1 MKLKKFSLRTRIF
14 FAMILLVVIASVLIA
29 LITIY
34 QYNEQ
39 ADDYHRGR
47 LERKESAIKTSIDI
61 ELQRRTTY
69 PVEERYLGLI
79 FKDKVYDVSEIN
91 QLDINI
97 YDLQG
102 KLQASSSSS
111 FTKDTA
117 NYDIPE
123 TILNQIAENEDH
135 RVVMQEQFANGV
147 KFQSSYTYI
156 NDNKFKHIGILHLP
170 YLQDMSF
177 QEKELKEFLSRLAM
191 VYVFILFI
199 AIAIAYFISKYI
211 TKSIK
216 TVSEKM
222 NQTTLHRRNEKIILK
237 GASQEIFNL
246 VNAYN
251 GMVEELG
258 ESAVKLAKIER
269 EQAWREM
276 AKQVA
281 HEIKN
286 PLTPMRLTVQSFEQ
300 RFDVND
306 PNIKTKLGEF
316 SKSLIQQIDTL
327 SSIASAFSSFAEMPK
342 QKREE
347 LNVVEVVKLALDIFH
362 EDYIYYFHET
372 DILIA
377 KLDKTHLIRIIT
389 NLVKNA
395 IQSTENLNSPKIE
408 VKVKEDNGNIIIN
421 VSDNGK
427 GIEHIDKIKIFEP
440 KFTTKSSGMGLGL
453 PMIKNIVE
461 AYGGNITFTSEI
473 NRGTVFTV
481 VIPKNK
487 LQ

>member
-14 FAMILLVVIASVLIA
+14 LAMILLVVLASILIA
-29 LITIY
+29 IVAIY

-39 ADDYHRGR
+39 TKDYHKGR
-47 LERKESAIKTSIDI
+47 LERKEGAIKTSIDI

-69 PVEERYLGLI
+69 PVDEENLSKI
-79 FKDKVYDVSEIN
+79 FKTTIYDISDIN

-97 YDLQG
+97 YDLKG
-102 KLQASSSSS
+102 KLQVSSSSS
-111 FTKDTA
+111 FTKDTT

-123 TILNQIAENEDH
+123 KILTQIAESEDH
-135 RVVMQEQFANGV
+135 RVVKEERTPSGI

-156 NDNKFKHIGILHLP
+156 NDNKFKPIGILHLP
-170 YLQDMSF
+170 YLQDNSF
-177 QEKELKEFLSRLAM
+177 QENELKEFLFRLAF
-191 VYVFILFI
+191 VYLLMLLI
-199 AIAIAYFISKYI
+199 AVAVAYFISKYI

-222 NQTTLHRRNEKIILK
+222 SLTALDKRNEKIVLK
-237 GASQEIFNL
+237 DASEEIFNL

-251 GMVEELG
+251 SMVDELG
-258 ESAVKLAKIER
+258 ESAVKLAKSER

-300 RFDVND
+300 RFNIDD
-306 PNIKTKLGEF
+306 PNIKSKLSEF
-316 SKSLIQQIDTL
+316 SKSLIQQIDTM

-342 QKREE
+342 QKRET
-347 LNVVEVVKLALDIFH
+347 LDVIEVVKLALDIFNEEYIH
-362 EDYIYYFHET
+362 FFHKEDT
-372 DILIA
+372 LIA
-377 KLDKTHLIRIIT
+377 QLDKTQLIRIVT

-395 IQSTENLNSPKIE
+395 TQSMENSEDPKIE
-408 VKVKEDNGNIIIN
+408 VKVKEENENVIIT
-421 VSDNGK
+421 VADNGK
-427 GIEHIDKIKIFEP
+427 GITEEDKSKVFEP

-461 AYGGNITFTSEI
+461 AYGGSITFTSEI
-473 NRGTVFTV
+473 NIGTVFTV
-481 VIPKNK
+481 TIPKE
-487 LQ
+487 

>member
-14 FAMILLVVIASVLIA
+14 LAMILLVVIASVLIA
-29 LITIY
+29 VITIF
-34 QYNEQ
+34 QYKEQ
-39 ADDYHRGR
+39 AEDYHKGR
-47 LERKESAIKTSIDI
+47 LERKENAIKRSIDT
-61 ELQRRTTY
+61 ELQRGTTY
-69 PVEERYLGLI
+69 FVEEQYLGLI
-79 FKDKVYDVSEIN
+79 FKDKVYDISDIN

-102 KLQASSSSS
+102 KLQVSSSSS
-111 FTKDTA
+111 FTKDTT
-117 NYDIPE
+117 NYDIP
-123 TILNQIAENEDH
+123 TIILEQIAETADH
-135 RVVMQEQFANGV
+135 RVVKEDVTPDGK

-156 NDNKFKHIGILHLP
+156 NDNKFKPIGILHLP
-170 YLQDMSF
+170 YLQDNTF
-177 QEKELKEFLSRLAM
+177 QEKELKEFLSRLAF
-191 VYVFILFI
+191 VYLIMLLTAVI
-199 AIAIAYFISKYI
+199 IAYFISKYI

-222 NQTTLHRRNEKIILK
+222 YQTALHKRNERIVLK
-237 GASQEIFNL
+237 DASQEIFNL

-251 GMVEELG
+251 SMVDELG
-258 ESAVKLAKIER
+258 ESAVKLARSER

-300 RFDVND
+300 RFDVTD
-306 PNIKTKLGEF
+306 PNIKSKLSEF
-316 SKSLIQQIDTL
+316 SRSLIQQIDTM

-347 LNVVEVVKLALDIFH
+347 LNVVEVVKLALDIFN
-362 EDYIYYFHET
+362 EDFIHYFHEE
-372 DILIA
+372 DVLIA
-377 KLDKTHLIRIIT
+377 RLDKTHLIRILT

-395 IQSTENLNSPKIE
+395 IQSLENIENPKIE
-408 VKVKEDNGNIIIN
+408 VKVYDDNGNIIIK
-421 VSDNGK
+421 VADNGK
-427 GIEHIDKIKIFEP
+427 GIEEADRNKVFEP

-461 AYGGNITFTSEI
+461 AYDGNINFTTEL

-481 VIPKNK
+481 TIPKK
-487 LQ
+487 

>member
-1 MKLKKFSLRTRIF
+1 MKLKQFRIF
-14 FAMILLVVIASVLIA
+14 LAMILLVVIASILIA
-29 LITIY
+29 LMTIF
-34 QYNEQ
+34 QYKEQ
-39 ADDYHRGR
+39 AEDYHRGR
-47 LERKESAIKTSIDI
+47 LERKENTIKNSIDI

-69 PVEERYLGLI
+69 PVDEENLSRI
-79 FKDKVYDVSEIN
+79 FKTVVYDISEIN

-97 YDLQG
+97 YNLQG
-102 KLQASSSSS
+102 KLQVSSSSS
-111 FTKDTA
+111 FTKDTT
-117 NYDIPE
+117 NYDI
-123 TILNQIAENEDH
+123 TKIILEKIADSENH
-135 RVVMQEQFANGV
+135 RVVKEEQNNGI

-156 NDNKFKHIGILHLP
+156 NDNRFKPIGILHLP
-170 YLQDMSF
+170 YLQDNTF
-177 QEKELKEFLSRLAM
+177 QEKELKEFLARLAL
-191 VYVFILFI
+191 VYLLMLLI
-199 AIAIAYFISKYI
+199 AIAVAYFTSKYI

-222 NQTTLHRRNEKIILK
+222 RQTALNKRNEKIILK
-237 GASQEIFNL
+237 DASQEIFNL

-251 GMVEELG
+251 SMVDELG
-258 ESAVKLAKIER
+258 ESAVKLAKSER

-286 PLTPMRLTVQSFEQ
+286 PLTPMRLSVQSFEH

-306 PNIKTKLGEF
+306 PNIKTKIREF
-316 SKSLIQQIDTL
+316 SKSLIQQIDTM

-347 LNVVEVVKLALDIFH
+347 LNVIEVVKLALDIFH
-362 EDYIYYFHET
+362 EDYIHYFHEQ

-377 KLDKTHLIRIIT
+377 QLDKTHLIRILT

-395 IQSTENLNSPKIE
+395 TQSLENTDNPKIE
-408 VKVKEDNGNIIIN
+408 VKVKEDNGNVIIN
-421 VSDNGK
+421 VADNGK
-427 GIEHIDKIKIFEP
+427 GIDEEDKNRVFEP

-473 NRGTVFTV
+473 DRGTVFTV
-481 VIPKNK
+481 TIPKK
-487 LQ
+487 

>member
-39 ADDYHRGR
+39 ANDYHRGR
-47 LERKESAIKTSIDI
+47 LERKENTIQKSIDI

-97 YDLQG
+97 YNLEG
-102 KLQASSSSS
+102 KLQVSSSSS
-111 FTKDTA
+111 FTKDTT
-117 NYDIPE
+117 NYDIPQS
-123 TILNQIAENEDH
+123 ILNQIAENEDH
-135 RVVMQEQFANGV
+135 RVVREEQIPSGI

-156 NDNKFKHIGILHLP
+156 NDNKFKPIGILHLP
-170 YLQDMSF
+170 YLQDNTF
-177 QEKELKEFLSRLAM
+177 QKEELKEFLLRLSL
-191 VYVFILFI
+191 VYLLILLI
-199 AIAIAYFISKYI
+199 AITIAYFISKYI

-222 NQTTLHRRNEKIILK
+222 NQTTLHKRNEKIILK
-237 GASQEIFNL
+237 DASEEIFNL

-251 GMVEELG
+251 SMVDDLG
-258 ESAVKLAKIER
+258 ESAVKLARSER

-300 RFDVND
+300 RFDPKD
-306 PNIKTKLGEF
+306 PKIKSKLGEF
-316 SKSLIQQIDTL
+316 SKSLIQQIDTM

-347 LNVVEVVKLALDIFH
+347 LNVIKVVKLALDIFH
-362 EDYIYYFHET
+362 EDYIRYFHDKEM
-372 DILIA
+372 LIA
-377 KLDKTHLIRIIT
+377 QLDKTHLIRIIT

-395 IQSTENLNSPKIE
+395 IQSVENIDNPKIE
-408 VKVKEDNGNIIIN
+408 VKVKEDNGNVIIN
-421 VSDNGK
+421 IADNGK
-427 GIEHIDKIKIFEP
+427 GIEEVDKNKIFEP

-461 AYGGNITFTSEI
+461 AYDGNITFTSEL
-473 NRGTVFTV
+473 NKGTVFTV
-481 VIPKNK
+481 TIPKK
-487 LQ
+487 

>member
-39 ADDYHRGR
+39 ANDYHRGR
-47 LERKESAIKTSIDI
+47 LERKENTIQKSIDI

-97 YDLQG
+97 YNLEG
-102 KLQASSSSS
+102 KLQVSSSSS
-111 FTKDTA
+111 FTKDTT

-123 TILNQIAENEDH
+123 SILNQIAENEDH
-135 RVVMQEQFANGV
+135 RVVREEQIPSGI

-156 NDNKFKHIGILHLP
+156 NDNKFKPIGILHLP
-170 YLQDMSF
+170 YLQDNTF
-177 QEKELKEFLSRLAM
+177 QEEELKEFLSRLSL
-191 VYVFILFI
+191 VYLLILFI
-199 AIAIAYFISKYI
+199 AITIAYFISKYI

-222 NQTTLHRRNEKIILK
+222 NQTTLHKRNEKIILK
-237 GASQEIFNL
+237 DASEEIFNL

-251 GMVEELG
+251 SMVDDLG
-258 ESAVKLAKIER
+258 ESAVKLARSER

-300 RFDVND
+300 RFDPKD
-306 PNIKTKLGEF
+306 PKIKTKLGEF
-316 SKSLIQQIDTL
+316 SKSLIQQIDTM

-347 LNVVEVVKLALDIFH
+347 LNVIEVVKLALDIFH
-362 EDYIYYFHET
+362 EDYIRYFHAKE
-372 DILIA
+372 ILIA
-377 KLDKTHLIRIIT
+377 QLDKTHLIRIIT

-395 IQSTENLNSPKIE
+395 IQSVENIDNPKIE
-408 VKVKEDNGNIIIN
+408 VKVKEDNGNVIIN
-421 VSDNGK
+421 IADNGK
-427 GIEHIDKIKIFEP
+427 GIEEIDKNKIFEP

-461 AYGGNITFTSEI
+461 AYDGNITFTSEL
-473 NRGTVFTV
+473 NKGTVFTV
-481 VIPKNK
+481 TIPKK
-487 LQ
+487 

>member
-14 FAMILLVVIASVLIA
+14 LAMILLVVVASILIA
-29 LITIY
+29 LITIF

-39 ADDYHRGR
+39 AEDYHRGR
-47 LERKESAIKTSIDI
+47 LERKESAIKRSIDT

-79 FKDKVYDVSEIN
+79 FKNEVYDISDIN

-97 YDLQG
+97 YNLQG
-102 KLQASSSSS
+102 KQQASSSSS
-111 FTKDTA
+111 FTKDTT
-117 NYDIPE
+117 NYDIPAI
-123 TILNQIAENEDH
+123 ILKQIAESADH
-135 RVVMQEQFANGV
+135 RVVKEEMTPDGI

-156 NDNKFKHIGILHLP
+156 NDNKFKPIGILHLP
-170 YLQDMSF
+170 YLQDNTF
-177 QEKELKEFLSRLAM
+177 QEKELKEFLSRLGF
-191 VYVFILFI
+191 VYLLMLLI

-222 NQTTLHRRNEKIILK
+222 YQTALHKRNERIILK
-237 GASQEIFNL
+237 DASQEIYNL

-251 GMVEELG
+251 SMVDELG
-258 ESAVKLAKIER
+258 ESAVKLARSER

-286 PLTPMRLTVQSFEQ
+286 PLTPMRLSVQSFEQ
-300 RFDVND
+300 RFDAND
-306 PNIKTKLGEF
+306 PTIKTKLSEF
-316 SKSLIQQIDTL
+316 SKSLIQQIDTM

-347 LNVVEVVKLALDIFH
+347 LNVIEVVKLALDIFH
-362 EDYIYYFHET
+362 EDYIHYFHEEDT
-372 DILIA
+372 LIA
-377 KLDKTHLIRIIT
+377 QLDKTHLIRILT

-395 IQSTENLNSPKIE
+395 IQSVENIETPKIE
-408 VKVKEDNGNIIIN
+408 VKVKEDNGNVIIS
-421 VSDNGK
+421 VADNGK
-427 GIEHIDKIKIFEP
+427 GIAEADGNRVFEP

-461 AYGGNITFTSEI
+461 AYDGNITFTSEI

-481 VIPKNK
+481 TIPKK
-487 LQ
+487 